1 MKGLQFPPILF
12 WSATTILLA
21 GCAARSTPTQ
31 AVEASSPTATP
42 SIDTQPFLNM
52 ASSASCA
59 DIQNRLYIIDDRYV
73 FWASQGNCDDGGYA
87 YILFGV
93 TPQEK
98 LCSLADSFVGPQRSC
113 QSELDSFFQTIL
125 DNLDQPDLGLGDA
138 RRVHLVDLLTR

>member
-1 MKGLQFPPILF
+1 MKGLQFHPILF
-12 WSATTILLA
+12 WSAAAILLT
-21 GCAARSTPTQ
+21 GCAARSTQ
-31 AVEASSPTATP
+31 SVEAPSPTANS

-52 ASSASCA
+52 ASSVSCA

-73 FWASQGNCDDGGYA
+73 FWASKGNCDDGGYA